1 MFYCFLQDSLS
12 LSVSFNSEV
21 IVNDYEFSWYSHFI
35 TIISAFSIRKSHF
48 NNRQLMLIEFGD
60 YSFSWP
66 FMSRSFVSVIHIIS
80 WHIAN
85 SNSPLF
91 GRKGISCLDASF
103 FWKTDIL
110 QDRKLTTGQFR
121 PHLTRERASILI
133 LIPFGIILL
142 NLSLSASWL

>member
-1 MFYCFLQDSLS
+1 MEILNNNFIKIISTFI
-12 LSVSFNSEV
+12 SVSFS
-21 IVNDYEFSWYSHFI
+21 
-35 TIISAFSIRKSHF
+35 KSHF
-48 NNRQLMLIEFGD
+48 NNRQLMLIEFRD
-60 YSFSWP
+60 YSFPWP

-85 SNSPLF
+85 SNSPLL

-133 LIPFGIILL
+133 GIPFGIILL